1 MKFQPVVR
9 IAYLQSFY
17 QKPVLQKE
25 TKRTKVCTKLK
36 RKAKAV
42 LSQSYKISTCDFC
55 IE

>member
-25 TKRTKVCTKLK
+25 TNESLYETKEKSKGSIITK
-36 RKAKAV
+36 
-42 LSQSYKISTCDFC
+42 
-55 IE
+55 